1 MKDVARE
8 AGVSA
13 STVSRVL
20 TGATRVVP
28 AKRAAV
34 ERACKKLGYHPDG
47 LAAALRNRSS
57 QSVGILVPDIEN
69 PIFPAVIRAAEHE
82 LALAAV
88 DVVLCDADND
98 VAVEAR
104 RLDTLLRRRVDG
116 LLVCPVHREHS
127 APALRAAALRVPTV
141 QLDRYA
147 LTDVDF
153 VGTDQD
159 SGMRQVVEHLRDR
172 GARTAVFVGG
182 YRGMSSLTERA
193 QAFERACAEHGIAA
207 RPTVDVRFPDADN
220 GRRHAR
226 DLLARG
232 GLPDAIACAS
242 DELAFGLLVELR
254 AAGVRCP
261 EDVLVTG
268 HDDIPAAGYMEL
280 TSVNQ
285 SLPDKGREAARLLRH
300 QSSSPRQVRL
310 TPTLVARTSTAR
322 PSPAYAAAGPAAEG
336 SHG

>member
-20 TGATRVVP
+20 TGRTRVVP

-34 ERACKKLGYHPDG
+34 ERACKKLGYQPDG

-82 LALAAV
+82 LARTAV

-104 RLDTLLRRRVDG
+104 RLDTLLRRRVDA
-116 LLVCPVHREHS
+116 LLVCPVHREDS
-127 APALRAAALRVPTV
+127 APAIRSAARRVPTV

-147 LTDVDF
+147 VDNVDF
-153 VGTDQD
+153 IGTDQVA
-159 SGMRQVVEHLRDR
+159 GMTQVVDHLRAR
-172 GARTAVFVGG
+172 GAATAVFVGG

-193 QAFERACAEHGIAA
+193 HAFEQACAERGVAA
-207 RPTVDVRFPDADN
+207 RRTVEVRFPDADN
-220 GRRHAR
+220 GRRYAR
-226 DLLARG
+226 SLLAG
-232 GLPDAIACAS
+232 GDLPDAITCAN
-242 DELAFGLLVELR
+242 DELALGVLVELR
-254 AAGVRCP
+254 AGGVRCP
-261 EDVLVTG
+261 DDVLITG
-268 HDDIPAAGYMEL
+268 HDDIPAAGFMGL
-280 TSVNQ
+280 TTVNQ
-285 SLPDKGREAARLLRH
+285 SLPAKGREAARLLRH
-300 QSSSPRQVRL
+300 PSTSPRQVRL
-310 TPTLVARTSTAR
+310 TPTLVPRASTDRGA
-322 PSPAYAAAGPAAEG
+322 PAYAGGVAAEG
-336 SHG
+336 SHA